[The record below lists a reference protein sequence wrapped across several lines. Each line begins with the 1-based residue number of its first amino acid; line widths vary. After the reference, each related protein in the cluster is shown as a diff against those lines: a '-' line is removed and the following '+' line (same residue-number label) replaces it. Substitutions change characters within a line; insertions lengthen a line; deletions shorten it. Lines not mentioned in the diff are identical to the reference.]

1 MLTNYFPQLS
11 IRELL
16 TGIFHSL
23 IPRTGNA
30 NEMGNQME
38 G

>member
-1 MLTNYFPQLS
+1 MLTNYFRQLS
-11 IRELL
+11 IPELL
-16 TGIFHSL
+16 TRIFHSL
-23 IPRTGNA
+23 IRRTGNA

>member
-16 TGIFHSL
+16 TRIFHSV
-23 IPRTGNA
+23 IRRIGNA
-30 NEMGNQME
+30 NETDNLKE